1 MIDDEDPVETPDEEI
16 LAAACGMLRTGD
28 RFLVCVAHIGDT
40 QVYIEEEKGKPVPTV
55 GRQITVSHAEFAQEE
70 ILAHMI
76 LGVLD
81 TYPGVRNLIAA
92 LDCGRG
98 GPPEQLAG

>member
-40 QVYIEEEKGKPVPTV
+40 QVYIEEEKGKPVPQGTSWGRSSSCTSVQSSSGRRRTV
-55 GRQITVSHAEFAQEE
+55 QS
-70 ILAHMI
+70 
-76 LGVLD
+76 
-81 TYPGVRNLIAA
+81 NLQP
-92 LDCGRG
+92 RKRSF
-98 GPPEQLAG
+98 